1 MMNKEAFMRKLLI
14 TVAIA
19 ASAIAVSAC
28 DSIPYSKQTQGAAV
42 GAAAGGVAGH
52 ALGGGSALGTI
63 GGAAVG
69 GVVGSEVGR
78 RQDQRR

>member
-1 MMNKEAFMRKLLI
+1 MKQILISSALATALL
-14 TVAIA
+14 TLA
-19 ASAIAVSAC
+19 AC
-28 DSIPYSKQTQGAAV
+28 DSIPYSRQTQGAAL

-52 ALGGGSALGTI
+52 AISGGSALGTI

>member
-1 MMNKEAFMRKLLI
+1 MRHILIGSVLATALL
-14 TVAIA
+14 TLT
-19 ASAIAVSAC
+19 AC
-28 DSIPYSKQTQGAAV
+28 DSVPYSRQTQGAAI

-52 ALGGGSALGTI
+52 AISGGSALGTI

-78 RQDQRR
+78 RQDTRR

>member
-1 MMNKEAFMRKLLI
+1 MRKVWVCA
-14 TVAIA
+14 VAG
-19 ASAIAVSAC
+19 ASVFALTAC
-28 DSIPYSKQTQGAAV
+28 DSIPYSRQTQGAAI

-52 ALGGGSALGTI
+52 AIGGGSALGTI

-69 GVVGSEVGR
+69 GVVGSEVGK

>member
-1 MMNKEAFMRKLLI
+1 MRKLLMSC
-14 TVAIA
+14 VIA
-19 ASAIAVSAC
+19 ASALGLAAC
-28 DSIPYSKQTQGAAV
+28 DSIPYSKQTQGAAI

-52 ALGGGSALGTI
+52 AIGGGALGTI

-69 GVVGSEVGR
+69 GVVGSEVGK

>member
-1 MMNKEAFMRKLLI
+1 MRQILVGSAL
-14 TVAIA
+14 A
-19 ASAIAVSAC
+19 AALFALTAC
-28 DSIPYSKQTQGAAV
+28 DSVPYSRQTQGAAL

-52 ALGGGSALGTI
+52 AISGGSALGTI

-69 GVVGSEVGR
+69 GVVGSEVGK

>member
-1 MMNKEAFMRKLLI
+1 MRQILI
-14 TVAIA
+14 GSTLVAA
-19 ASAIAVSAC
+19 LFSLAAC
-28 DSIPYSKQTQGAAV
+28 DSVPYSRQTQGAAI

-52 ALGGGSALGTI
+52 AISGGSALGTI

-69 GVVGSEVGR
+69 GVVGSEVGK

>member
-1 MMNKEAFMRKLLI
+1 MRHILMSSVLAAALL
-14 TVAIA
+14 TLT
-19 ASAIAVSAC
+19 AC
-28 DSIPYSKQTQGAAV
+28 DSIPYSRQTQGAAL

-52 ALGGGSALGTI
+52 ALSGGSTLGTV
-63 GGAAVG
+63 GGAALG